1 MSDISKNQLGDGI
14 IIIASLIILAGVG
27 STIFGTPF
35 PEDAGIPL
43 SMSGVSLM
51 LIAGAL
57 KRSGQQ
63 CSKETAEVDG

>member
-1 MSDISKNQLGDGI
+1 MSDISKNQLSNGVVV
-14 IIIASLIILAGVG
+14 IASLIVIAGVG

-35 PEDAGIPL
+35 PEDMGTPL

-57 KRSGQQ
+57 KRRGQQ
-63 CSKETAEVDG
+63 CSKETEEAHG